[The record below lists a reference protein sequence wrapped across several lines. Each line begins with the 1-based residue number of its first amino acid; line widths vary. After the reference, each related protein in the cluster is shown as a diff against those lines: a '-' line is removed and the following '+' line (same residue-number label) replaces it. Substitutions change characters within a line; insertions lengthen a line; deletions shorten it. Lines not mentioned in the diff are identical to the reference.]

1 MTRVSDKITAV
12 QVLRIAAFCLFLG
25 RSWQFLF
32 LRTPFHIWLPE
43 GVESHGLITALGVF
57 FLINAVVSLIVK
69 KDQPVLKGVLL
80 LSVLPLLIMT
90 FAMWQNKEYQ
100 FAQLIEQ
107 TAQWTTPLFL
117 WLFLDDN
124 SPQSRNNFLLWVA
137 VALVFTG
144 HGMYAAGIYPQP
156 PHFHFMVTK
165 ILGISGSA
173 GSAFLLTAGILDFIV
188 SIGVFVPRFRRV
200 SLMYMVF
207 WGTLTSFARIIAYT
221 DPANFGPTFI
231 EWAPQTIFRL
241 PHALLPLAGLLSLD
255 KK

>member
-1 MTRVSDKITAV
+1 MSSVLTKITAV

-43 GVESHGLITALGVF
+43 AKETHWLIILLGIF
-57 FLINAVVSLIVK
+57 FLGNAIISLIVRE
-69 KDQPVLKGVLL
+69 DQTVLKSVLL
-80 LSVLPLLIMT
+80 FSILPLLVMT

-100 FAQLIEQ
+100 FAQVIEQ

-117 WLFLDDN
+117 WLFL
-124 SPQSRNNFLLWVA
+124 SKFRPTPLLWVA

-156 PHFHFMVTK
+156 AHFHFMVTR

-173 GSAFLLTAGILDFIV
+173 GSAFLMTAGILDFIV
-188 SIGVFVPRFRRV
+188 SIGVFVPKIRRV
-200 SLMYMVF
+200 SLMYMVI
-207 WGTLTSFARIIAYT
+207 WGTLTSFARIIAYS

-241 PHALLPLAGLLSLD
+241 PHALLPLTGLLLLE
-255 KK
+255 KHR